1 MNVNETNGMFE
12 IEEKLGKCNP
22 RLRMVLITVILKVI
36 DRFGKQNAKKK
47 IKGILVIPKEI
58 YKVHQEGVFV
68 PTSTNFLN

>member
-1 MNVNETNGMFE
+1 MNANEENGMFE

-22 RLRMVLITVILKVI
+22 KLRMVLITLILKVI

-58 YKVHQEGVFV
+58 YKVHQEGTFV
-68 PTSTNFLN
+68 PTVTNFLN